1 MKFQHKDATPDDLEE
16 NVPSLPSCSSQCSD
30 TSVYSMKIEFLEEK
44 IKWQEKMIGELVY
57 ECDFLREQVLGKA
70 KGEDVEV
77 PHHDDTTSSSQ
88 RLNESDEP
96 EIIANN
102 QKKKKVVAHHGLR
115 HHIRVKGPGEVI
127 SRYNQVLKTFKKVCT
142 MSEAFHRHS
151 VDRGTIAATAPI
163 AELQIADP
171 KTYSTL
177 VFDPAME
184 TLLAFAKR
192 CASSVNPEIKRSIED
207 LKARGHLLPILMKY

>member
-1 MKFQHKDATPDDLEE
+1 
-16 NVPSLPSCSSQCSD
+16 
-30 TSVYSMKIEFLEEK
+30 
-44 IKWQEKMIGELVY
+44 
-57 ECDFLREQVLGKA
+57 
-70 KGEDVEV
+70 
-77 PHHDDTTSSSQ
+77 
-88 RLNESDEP
+88 
-96 EIIANN
+96 
-102 QKKKKVVAHHGLR
+102 
-115 HHIRVKGPGEVI
+115 
-127 SRYNQVLKTFKKVCT
+127 
-142 MSEAFHRHS
+142 MSEAFHRHN

-192 CASSVNPEIKRSIED
+192 CASSVNSEIKRSIED

>member
-1 MKFQHKDATPDDLEE
+1 MK
-16 NVPSLPSCSSQCSD
+16 
-30 TSVYSMKIEFLEEK
+30 MKIEFLEEK
-44 IKWQEKMIGELVY
+44 IKWQEKMIGEL
-57 ECDFLREQVLGKA
+57 ENERDFLREQVLGKA
-70 KGEDVEV
+70 KGQDVAPFNVKQEV
-77 PHHDDTTSSSQ
+77 HHHDHNDDTTSSS
-88 RLNESDEP
+88 RSLSESDEP
-96 EIIANN
+96 VLIDNK
-102 QKKKKVVAHHGLR
+102 QKKRKKVAHHSLR
-115 HHIRVKGPGEVI
+115 HHIRVKGPEEVI
-127 SRYNQVLKTFKKVCT
+127 SRYNQVLKTFRKVRT
-142 MSEAFHRHS
+142 MSEAFHRHN

-207 LKARGHLLPILMKY
+207 LKARGIYCPF